1 MALVYVAPSR
11 IVNAGLGLF
20 AKKRFKANDFI
31 CYYSGTLVD
40 YNEAIYINP
49 TYIVSFELGRG
60 LKLVGDSLQHLGLYA
75 NSVRSDCADV
85 VQNARFNLATKQSF
99 TDGRGMFSIVAT
111 RDIARNEEIIVDYGL
126 GYWNTL
132 RNWNVSPPVKS
143 KAVIERDERALA
155 RSIAKAKIS
164 PEK

>member
-1 MALVYVAPSR
+1 MALVYVGPSR

-20 AKKRFKANDFI
+20 AKKRFKQNDFI

-40 YNEAIYINP
+40 YNEAIYLNP

-75 NSVRSDCADV
+75 NSVRSDCAEA
-85 VQNARFNLATKQSF
+85 VQNARFNLTTKQSF
-99 TDGRGMFSIVAT
+99 TDDRGMFPIVAT
-111 RDIARNEEIIVDYGL
+111 KDIARNEEIIVDYGH

-132 RNWNVSPPVKS
+132 RNWKVAPPVKS
-143 KAVIERDERALA
+143 ERDKRA
-155 RSIAKAKIS
+155 AKREKTKNN
-164 PEK
+164 PE